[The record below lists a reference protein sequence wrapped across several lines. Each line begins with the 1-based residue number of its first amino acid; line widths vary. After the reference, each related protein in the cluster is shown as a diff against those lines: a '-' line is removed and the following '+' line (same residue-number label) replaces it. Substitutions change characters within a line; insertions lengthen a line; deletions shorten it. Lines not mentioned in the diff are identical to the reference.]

1 MLKLYFAPGAC
12 SFVPH
17 FALEAIKAA
26 TGEDFEPQMVKLHKG
41 EQRTLEY
48 LAINPNGQVPVLIA
62 DGKPLTQIIAIC
74 GYLDSRYPQVGLLP
88 ADPLARAD
96 AMSLFAWMNNT
107 VHPTFT
113 HVFMPEHFADDEAAK
128 KEIQRVGLANFR
140 KYLERIQARVEK
152 AAPFLFGAKPTV
164 LDAYALTL
172 FRWGGLGGI
181 DPAGYPVY
189 RDWVQRTAQQP
200 ALAAALARE
209 RVPLD
214 MYKKAA

>member
-41 EQRTLEY
+41 EQRTPEY